1 MRFHF
6 LIFGVLP
13 FLCAPVQAQTETRQ
27 DVLDSM
33 EECRAISVAFM
44 REACLQAADTFL
56 AGLDE
61 QVATAQQPAPVATS
75 SELEL
80 AEIEAARA
88 ALEQERAALEKSRAA
103 LAAGEAKQA
112 DAERRATLDKLGLE
126 QADRDDEQVAATIT
140 IVRIAPSS
148 QKKDTFFT
156 SDGDRLVRFPTG
168 WSLRAPTSLPAT
180 ARLERRFLGST
191 WLTFDEHPSRAY
203 KVRVIRKED

>member
-44 REACLQAADTFL
+44 REACLQAADAFL

-61 QVATAQQPAPVATS
+61 QVATAQQPAPVATP

-126 QADRDDEQVAATIT
+126 QADRDDEEVAARIM
-140 IVRIAPSS
+140 IVRIVPSS
-148 QKKDTFFT
+148 QKKDTFYT
-156 SDGDRLVRFPTG
+156 SDGDILVRFPTG
-168 WSLRAPTSLPAT
+168 RDLRAPTSLPAT
-180 ARLERRFLGST
+180 ARLERRAFGSK
-191 WLTFDEHPSRAY
+191 WLTFDEQPSRSY
-203 KVRVIRKED
+203 KIKVINNRE